1 MVTKRMFFTM
11 FSISFLIISNIP
23 FVFLTTASFELMFR
37 KNYM

>member
-1 MVTKRMFFTM
+1 MVTKSMSFVM

-23 FVFLTTASFELMFR
+23 FVFLTTASFELMFL